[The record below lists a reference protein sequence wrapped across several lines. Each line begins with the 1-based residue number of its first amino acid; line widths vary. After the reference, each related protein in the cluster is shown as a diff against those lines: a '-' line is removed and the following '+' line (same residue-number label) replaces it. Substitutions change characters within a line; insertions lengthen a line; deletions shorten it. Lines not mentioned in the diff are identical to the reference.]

1 LIQDNA
7 PEVAGAQVA
16 RRAPVERPLE
26 AFQRPFERP
35 FKRARVLGVQLDACS
50 AEEFVGTVER
60 WVDDGDRQFAVPI
73 NAHLVNL
80 AARDSELAALLEHSG
95 LNYADGQSVVWA
107 ARMLGHQVPA
117 RVPTTEMI
125 YPIAEMLAR
134 RRLPVFLLG
143 GRPEVVETAASRLRD
158 RYPSLQIAGTRD
170 GYFQPGADAEVI
182 EAINQSRARVL
193 LVGLGN
199 PKQEKWVWEHLGE
212 LRPNAI
218 LTCGGLYDW
227 VSGRNRRA
235 PAWMHRAG
243 LEWLWRLLIEPRRL
257 FARYVVG
264 NPRFCAALARE
275 LWRKRSA
282 R

>member
-7 PEVAGAQVA
+7 PEVPGAQVGRSAPAASTAPPFA
-16 RRAPVERPLE
+16 RAG
-26 AFQRPFERP
+26 
-35 FKRARVLGVQLDACS
+35 VLGVPLDACS
-50 AEEFVGTVER
+50 ADQLVSTIET
-60 WVDDGDRQFAVPI
+60 WVDDGDRQFAVPV

-80 AARDSELAALLEHSG
+80 ANRDPELAKLLERSG

-107 ARMLGHQVPA
+107 ARMLGHEVPA

-134 RRLPVFLLG
+134 RRFPVFLLG
-143 GRPEVVETAASRLRD
+143 GRRDVVEAAAERLRD
-158 RYPSLQIAGTRD
+158 GYPGLEIVGTRD
-170 GYFQPGADAEVI
+170 GYFEPGADAEVVA
-182 EAINQSRARVL
+182 AINRSRARVL

-235 PAWMHRAG
+235 PGWMHRAG

-264 NPRFCAALARE
+264 NPRFCAALARA
-275 LWRKRSA
+275 LWRGRAA

>member
-7 PEVAGAQVA
+7 PEVAGAQVV
-16 RRAPVERPLE
+16 RRAATERPLE
-26 AFQRPFERP
+26 AFQLPFQRAFE
-35 FKRARVLGVQLDACS
+35 RARVLGVLLDACS
-50 AEEFVGTVER
+50 AQEFVNTVES

-80 AARDSELAALLEHSG
+80 AARDPELAALLEHSG

-134 RRLPVFLLG
+134 RRHPVFLLG
-143 GRPEVVETAASRLRD
+143 GRPEVVEAAAARLRE
-158 RYPSLQIAGTRD
+158 RYPELQIVGARD
-170 GYFQPGADAEVI
+170 GYFASGGDAEVI
-182 EAINQSRARVL
+182 EAINLSGARVL

-235 PAWMHRAG
+235 PAWMHRTG

-257 FARYVVG
+257 FVRYVVG
-264 NPRFCAALARE
+264 NPRFCTALVRE
-275 LWRKRSA
+275 LWRRRSA

>member
-1 LIQDNA
+1 VIEDAA
-7 PEVAGAQVA
+7 PILSTASRQ
-16 RRAPVERPLE
+16 RTRT
-26 AFQRPFERP
+26 FRPFP
-35 FKRARVLGVQLDACS
+35 RAGVMGVPLDACS
-50 AEEFVGTVER
+50 AEQLVATVER
-60 WVDDGDRQFAVPI
+60 WVDDGDRQFAVGV

-80 AARDSELAALLEHSG
+80 ANRDPELAALLQHSG

-107 ARMLGHQVPA
+107 ARMLHHEVPA

-134 RRLPVFLLG
+134 RRFPVFLLG
-143 GRPEVVETAASRLRD
+143 GRPEVVDAAARRLRRD
-158 RYPSLQIAGTRD
+158 YPGLQIAGVQH
-170 GYFQPGADAEVI
+170 GYFDAGDEQRVLQRV
-182 EAINQSRARVL
+182 NDSRARVL

-199 PKQEKWVWEHLGE
+199 PRQEKWVWEHLSE

-227 VSGRNRRA
+227 VSGRKRRA
-235 PAWMHRAG
+235 PAWLYRIG

-264 NPRFCAALARE
+264 NPRFCLGLVRAVWKQRG
-275 LWRKRSA
+275 R
-282 R
+282 

>member
-7 PEVAGAQVA
+7 PEVAGAQVV
-16 RRAPVERPLE
+16 RRAPTERPLD
-26 AFQRPFERP
+26 AFQRPFERS
-35 FKRARVLGVQLDACS
+35 FKRARVLAVPLDACS
-50 AEEFVGTVER
+50 AQEFVDTVES

-80 AARDSELAALLEHSG
+80 AARDPELAALLEHSG

-107 ARMLGHQVPA
+107 ARMLGHQVPE

-134 RRLPVFLLG
+134 RQLPVFLLG
-143 GRPEVVETAASRLRD
+143 GRPEVVEAAAKRLRD
-158 RYPSLQIAGTRD
+158 GYPGLEIVGTRD
-170 GYFQPGADAEVI
+170 GYFKPDADAEVI
-182 EAINQSRARVL
+182 DAINRSRARVL

-235 PAWMHRAG
+235 PAWMHRSG

-257 FARYVVG
+257 FVRYVVG

-275 LWRKRSA
+275 LWRRRSA

>member
-1 LIQDNA
+1 VIEDAA
-7 PEVAGAQVA
+7 PIVPAHAVGSRQ
-16 RRAPVERPLE
+16 RIGSP
-26 AFQRPFERP
+26 RPFP
-35 FKRARVLGVQLDACS
+35 RASIMGVPLDACS
-50 AEEFVGTVER
+50 AEQLVATVER
-60 WVDDGDRQFAVPI
+60 WIDDGDRQFAVGV

-80 AARDSELAALLEHSG
+80 ANRDPELAALLRQSG

-107 ARMLGHQVPA
+107 ARLFRHHVPA

-134 RRLPVFLLG
+134 RHFPVFLLG
-143 GRPEVVETAASRLRD
+143 GRPEVVEAAAGRLCRD
-158 RYPSLQIAGTRD
+158 YPGLQIAGVQH
-170 GYFQPGADAEVI
+170 GYFDAGEDRRVLQRV
-182 EAINQSRARVL
+182 NDSRARVM
-193 LVGLGN
+193 LVGLGS

-227 VSGRNRRA
+227 VSGRRRRA
-235 PAWMHRAG
+235 PAWLYRIG

-257 FARYVVG
+257 FARYMVG
-264 NPRFCAALARE
+264 NPRFCLGLARA
-275 LWRKRSA
+275 LWALRR

>member
-1 LIQDNA
+1 LIEDNA
-7 PEVAGAQVA
+7 PEVAGAQA
-16 RRAPVERPLE
+16 GRRAP
-26 AFQRPFERP
+26 AA
-35 FKRARVLGVQLDACS
+35 RADVLGVPLDACS
-50 AEEFVGTVER
+50 ADQFVSTVES
-60 WVDDGDRQFAVPI
+60 WVDDGDRQFGVPI

-80 AARDSELAALLEHSG
+80 ASRDPELAALLQHSG

-107 ARMLGHQVPA
+107 ARMLGHQVPE

-134 RRLPVFLLG
+134 RRFPVFLLG
-143 GRPEVVETAASRLRD
+143 GRPEVVEAAVQRLRD
-158 RYPSLQIAGTRD
+158 RYPGLRIAGTRD
-170 GYFQPGADAEVI
+170 GYFQPSADAEVI
-182 EAINQSRARVL
+182 AAINQSRARVL

-235 PAWMHRAG
+235 PAWMHRTG

-257 FARYVVG
+257 FARYVLG

-275 LWRKRSA
+275 LWRGRAA

>member
-7 PEVAGAQVA
+7 PEVAGAQVV
-16 RRAPVERPLE
+16 RRAPTERPLE

-35 FKRARVLGVQLDACS
+35 FKRARVLGVPLDACS
-50 AEEFVGTVER
+50 AKEFVGTVES

-80 AARDSELAALLEHSG
+80 AGRDPQLAALLEHSG

-107 ARMLGHQVPA
+107 ARMLGHRVPA

-134 RRLPVFLLG
+134 RRFPVFLLG
-143 GRPEVVETAASRLRD
+143 GQPEVVETAAKRLRD
-158 RYPSLQIAGTRD
+158 RYPGLEIAGTRD
-170 GYFQPGADAEVI
+170 GYFGPDADAEVI
-182 EAINQSRARVL
+182 DAINQSRARVL

-235 PAWMHRAG
+235 PAWMHRSG

-257 FARYVVG
+257 FVRYVVG

-275 LWRKRSA
+275 LWRRRSA

>member
-1 LIQDNA
+1 MIQDNA

-16 RRAPVERPLE
+16 RRAPTERPLE

-35 FKRARVLGVQLDACS
+35 FKRARVLGVQLDACT
-50 AEEFVGTVER
+50 AEEFVGTVES

-80 AARDSELAALLEHSG
+80 AARDRELAALLEHSG

-107 ARMLGHQVPA
+107 ARMLGHHVPA
-117 RVPTTEMI
+117 RVPTPEMI

-143 GRPEVVETAASRLRD
+143 GRPEVVEAAAKRLRD
-158 RYPSLQIAGTRD
+158 RYPGLQIAGARD
-170 GYFQPGADAEVI
+170 GYFPASADAEVI

-199 PKQEKWVWEHLGE
+199 PKQEKWVAEHLGE

-235 PAWMHRAG
+235 PAWMHRTG

-257 FARYVVG
+257 FVRYVVG

-275 LWRKRSA
+275 LWRGRSA

>member
-1 LIQDNA
+1 MIEDAA
-7 PEVAGAQVA
+7 PILSAHSRQ
-16 RRAPVERPLE
+16 RTRPL
-26 AFQRPFERP
+26 QPFP
-35 FKRARVLGVQLDACS
+35 RAGVMGVPLDACS
-50 AEEFVGTVER
+50 AEQLVATVER
-60 WVDDGDRQFAVPI
+60 WVDDGDRQFAVPV

-80 AARDSELAALLEHSG
+80 ANQDPELAAVLQHSG

-107 ARMLGHQVPA
+107 ARMLGRDVPA

-134 RRLPVFLLG
+134 RRFPVFLLG
-143 GRPEVVETAASRLRD
+143 GRPEVVDAAARRLRRD
-158 RYPSLQIAGTRD
+158 YPGLQIAGVQH
-170 GYFQPGADAEVI
+170 GYFDAGDEHRVLQRV
-182 EAINQSRARVL
+182 NDSRARVL

-199 PKQEKWVWEHLGE
+199 PRQEKWVWEHLGE

-227 VSGRNRRA
+227 VSGRKRRA
-235 PAWMHRAG
+235 PAWLHRIG

-264 NPRFCAALARE
+264 NPRFCLGLARA
-275 LWRKRSA
+275 LWDQRR